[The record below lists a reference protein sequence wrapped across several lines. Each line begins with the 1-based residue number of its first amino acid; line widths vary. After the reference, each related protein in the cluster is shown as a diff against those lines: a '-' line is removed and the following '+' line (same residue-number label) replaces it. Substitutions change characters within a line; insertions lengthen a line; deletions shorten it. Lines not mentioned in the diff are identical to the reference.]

1 MFLAA
6 EVLLPVPR
14 VASRP
19 AELLVLWPKAHPGG
33 PGDGL
38 GAWPTAAGPGQG
50 VCPVVRGRPPN
61 AFWVCGPHG
70 SGAGSQEGLGGRQA
84 PGLMLCLC
92 LFLVG

>member
-6 EVLLPVPR
+6 EVFCQ
-14 VASRP
+14 SQGRP
-19 AELLVLWPKAHPGG
+19 AGKLLVLWRRHPGG

-50 VCPVVRGRPPN
+50 VCPVVRGGPD

-70 SGAGSQEGLGGRQA
+70 SGAGSQEGLGVEQA
-84 PGLMLCLC
+84 PALMFCLC